1 MPRIISLISSATE
14 IVHAL
19 GFGEHLVGR
28 SHECDYPASVQS
40 LPVCTEAKFDPD
52 GTSYQIDQ
60 RVKAILQEAVSV
72 YRIDVGLLDR
82 LAPDLIL
89 TQSQCE
95 VCAVSFKDVA
105 AAASQ
110 LIASQPRLVSL
121 EPNVL
126 EDVWGDIRRVAA
138 ALEVAERGAEVVAQL
153 HGRTEAVVQ
162 QVQVLAERPRVAC
175 IEWIEPLMAAGNW
188 VPELVEMAGGK
199 NLFGV
204 AGAHSPW
211 MEWEELQEQDPDV
224 IVVLPCGYDIE
235 KSRSEMGGLTAQSG
249 WSDLQAVR
257 AGRVYLTDGN
267 QYFNRPGPRLAESLE
282 ILAEVLHPR
291 AFQYGYEGRGWQ
303 KFSI

>member
-72 YRIDVGLLDR
+72 YRIDAGLLDR

-235 KSRSEMGGLTAQSG
+235 KSRSEMGGITAQSG

>member
-72 YRIDVGLLDR
+72 YRIDAGLLDR

>member
-1 MPRIISLISSATE
+1 MRRIISLISSATE
-14 IVHAL
+14 IVYAL

-28 SHECDYPASVQS
+28 SHECDYPASVQA

-72 YRIDVGLLDR
+72 YRIDADLLDR

-121 EPNVL
+121 EPNAL
-126 EDVWGDIRRVAA
+126 ADVWGDIQRVAA
-138 ALEVAERGAEVVAQL
+138 ALEVAEKGAEVVAHL
-153 HGRTEAVVQ
+153 KGRMETVVQ
-162 QVQVLAERPRVAC
+162 QVQGLAERPRVAC

-211 MEWEELQEQDPDV
+211 MQWEQLQEQDPDV

-235 KSRSEMGGLTAQSG
+235 KSRREMGGLTAQTG
-249 WSDLQAVR
+249 WSDLRAVR

-267 QYFNRPGPRLAESLE
+267 QYFNRPGPRLVESLE

-291 AFQYGYEGRGWQ
+291 TFQYAYEGKGWQ
-303 KFSI
+303 HFNI

>member
-1 MPRIISLISSATE
+1 MARIISLIPSATE
-14 IVHAL
+14 IVCAL
-19 GFGEHLVGR
+19 GFAKHLVGR
-28 SHECDYPASVQS
+28 SHECDYPASVRA
-40 LPVCTEAKFDPD
+40 LPVCTAAKFDPE
-52 GTSYQIDQ
+52 GTSDQIDQ

-72 YRIDVGLLDR
+72 YRIDADLLDR

-121 EPNVL
+121 EPNL
-126 EDVWGDIRRVAA
+126 LADVWGDIQRVAA
-138 ALEVAERGAEVVAQL
+138 ALEVAEKGAEVVAHL
-153 HGRTEAVVQ
+153 KGRMETVVQ
-162 QVQVLAERPRVAC
+162 QVQGLAERPRVAC

-211 MEWEELQEQDPDV
+211 MQWEQLQEQDPDV

-235 KSRSEMGGLTAQSG
+235 KSRREMGGLTAQNG
-249 WSDLQAVR
+249 WSDLRAVR

-267 QYFNRPGPRLAESLE
+267 RYFNRPGPRLVESLE
-282 ILAEVLHPR
+282 IMAEVLHPR
-291 AFQYGYEGRGWQ
+291 AFQYAYEGKGWQ
-303 KFSI
+303 HFNI